1 MIGLSA
7 VVTRLQRG
15 RVAGK
20 RLPQTDAAFPREL
33 SAERVR
39 L

>member
-7 VVTRLQRG
+7 VVMRLQRG

-20 RLPQTDAAFPREL
+20 RLPQTDSAFSREL
-33 SAERVR
+33 SAERVC